1 MKVKSF
7 KSMGKKIVAV
17 ALAATM
23 ALSLAACGN
32 GGDNSDAGSAGKV
45 ENKGETYELVVS
57 LTQSAEAAHT
67 KMFKEELV
75 KLEEQSGGQLK
86 FTVYDSGTLAKITD
100 AYDAA
105 KNGMSDIIFT
115 PNSMGYDTIPING
128 RLLTL
133 PMMGYTSEDQAYAVY
148 NQLREEFP
156 EIDAECEAD
165 GLVNLG
171 VWFNGPT
178 HLHLNKS
185 VNVTSVDNLKGMK
198 LGGADA
204 QQNELINGMGATG
217 VFVSS
222 ADAYTSLDNGV
233 VDGIV
238 QHTLFFRV
246 TGATDI
252 VKTVV
257 EFGDTGIMRGC
268 SMMLMNKDKYD
279 TLPEDLQVMIKDAFA
294 DMMVKAQEI
303 ESNDIATVKQQM
315 ADNGAEYITLS
326 AADCAPIK
334 AQADQMHKD
343 TIKELE
349 EKGINA
355 QAIYDRAQ
363 ELISTVE

>member
-1 MKVKSF
+1 
-7 KSMGKKIVAV
+7 
-17 ALAATM
+17 
-23 ALSLAACGN
+23 
-32 GGDNSDAGSAGKV
+32 
-45 ENKGETYELVVS
+45 
-57 LTQSAEAAHT
+57 
-67 KMFKEELV
+67 
-75 KLEEQSGGQLK
+75 
-86 FTVYDSGTLAKITD
+86 
-100 AYDAA
+100 
-105 KNGMSDIIFT
+105 
-115 PNSMGYDTIPING
+115 MGYDTIPING

-334 AQADQMHKD
+334 AQADQIHKD